1 MTRVRVLPAD
11 LAAEGEGD
19 SLLEICTDGGLPVP
33 FGCTVGKC
41 GVCRIEL
48 IEGELQEPSRFE
60 QAVLDGFGC
69 ESGVRLACQARTAGD
84 VTIQPLGGARRNPS
98 ST

>member
-11 LAAEGEGD
+11 ESAEGEAET
-19 SLLEICTDGGLPVP
+19 LLELCTEASLPVP

-41 GVCRIEL
+41 GVCRIEVL
-48 IEGELQEPSRFE
+48 EGGLQEAGRFE

-69 ESGVRLACQARTAGD
+69 DKGVRLACQARLASD
-84 VTIQPLGGARRNPS
+84 VTIAPLGAAQCNPS
-98 ST
+98 ES